1 MTASEAEADGVLRAD
16 LVLSGGGVK
25 GVSLAGAAAAIT
37 EAGYRPQ
44 RISGT
49 SAGGIVGAMIASGL
63 VGEELGSAARAID
76 YASFL
81 DPATLDW
88 VPLLGSNDGIY
99 RGEAARE
106 WIAEMLAERG
116 VRTFADLADPDPSLP
131 PERRYKLVV
140 TCADLTLGRMVRLP
154 WDYRAVYGLDP
165 DEQAVADAVRA
176 SMSVPLLFQPV
187 KLPNRLSG
195 KTSTLV
201 DGGIVSNFPI
211 DSLDRTDGQPPRWP
225 TFGVT
230 IMPDAPGPSGTFLPG
245 WLRPL
250 IPKPVRLLEEVAIVS
265 LVGRDQAYLNQPP
278 VRARAI
284 TVDSH
289 AAGFL
294 DFHLSAEQVERLY
307 DDGYQAGQRFLA
319 SWDWQ
324 EYLRLYR
331 PERGRPT

>member
-1 MTASEAEADGVLRAD
+1 MTASEVRTEDVLRAD

-25 GVSLAGAAAAIT
+25 GVSLAGAAAALT
-37 EAGYRPQ
+37 GAGYRPQ
-44 RISGT
+44 RVSGT

-63 VGEELGSAARAID
+63 VGEELGAAARAID

-81 DPATLDW
+81 DPATRDW
-88 VPLLGSNDGIY
+88 VPVFGSNDGIY
-99 RGEAARE
+99 RGEAAHE
-106 WIAEMLAERG
+106 WIAGMLADRG
-116 VRTFADLADPDPSLP
+116 VRTFADLADPDPCLP
-131 PERRYKLVV
+131 ADRRYKLVV

-165 DEQAVADAVRA
+165 DEQPVADAVRA

-187 KLPNRLSG
+187 KLPNLLTG
-195 KTSTLV
+195 QESTLV

-211 DSLDRTDGQPPRWP
+211 DSLDRTDGKPPRWP

-230 IMPDAPGPSGTFLPG
+230 IMPDVPGPTGSFLPG

-250 IPKPVRLLEEVAIVS
+250 IPTPVRILEQVAMVS
-265 LVGRDQAYLNQPP
+265 LVGRDQAYLNQPW
-278 VRARAI
+278 VRARSI

-294 DFHLSAEQVERLY
+294 DFHLKPEQVQRLY
-307 DDGYQAGQRFLA
+307 DDGHQAGQRFLDG
-319 SWDWQ
+319 WDWQ
-324 EYLRLYR
+324 DYLRTYR
-331 PERGRPT
+331 T

>member
-1 MTASEAEADGVLRAD
+1 VAASEVGTDDESRAD

-25 GVSLAGAAAAIT
+25 GVSLAGAAAALT

-44 RISGT
+44 RVSGT

-63 VGEELGSAARAID
+63 TGEGLGAVARAID

-81 DPATLDW
+81 DPAMLDW
-88 VPLLGSNDGIY
+88 VPVLGSNDGIY

-106 WIAEMLAERG
+106 WIAGMLADRG
-116 VRTFADLADPDPSLP
+116 VHTFADLADPDPDLP

-154 WDYRAVYGLDP
+154 WDYRAVYGIDP
-165 DEQAVADAVRA
+165 DEQPVADAVRA

-187 KLPNRLSG
+187 KLANRTTG
-195 KTSTLV
+195 QESTLV

-211 DSLDRTDGQPPRWP
+211 DSLDRTDGRPPRWP

-230 IMPDAPGPSGTFLPG
+230 IMPDVPGPAGTLLPG

-250 IPKPVRLLEEVAIVS
+250 VPKPVRLLEEVAIVS
-265 LVGRDQAYLNQPP
+265 LVGRDQAYLNQPS
-278 VRARAI
+278 VRARSI
-284 TVDSH
+284 TVDSR

-294 DFHLSAEQVERLY
+294 DFHLRPEQVERLY
-307 DDGYQAGQRFLA
+307 DDGYQAARRFLA
-319 SWDWQ
+319 GWDWQ

-331 PERGRPT
+331 AGPK

>member
-1 MTASEAEADGVLRAD
+1 MTASETNADEDLRAD

-25 GVSLAGAAAAIT
+25 GISLAGVVVALT

-44 RISGT
+44 RVSGT
-49 SAGGIVGAMIASGL
+49 SAGGILGAMIASGL
-63 VGEELGSAARAID
+63 VGEELGATARSVD
-76 YASFL
+76 YASFR
-81 DPATLDW
+81 DPAPLDW
-88 VPLLGSNDGIY
+88 IPLLGSNDGIY
-99 RGEAARE
+99 KGDVARNWFE
-106 WIAEMLAERG
+106 GMLADRG
-116 VRTFADLADPDPSLP
+116 VRTFADIADPDPSLP

-154 WDYRAVYGLDP
+154 WDYQAVYGLNP
-165 DEQAVADAVRA
+165 DKQLVADAVRA

-187 KLPNRLSG
+187 KLPNRITG
-195 KTSTLV
+195 ADSTLV

-211 DSLDRTDGQPPRWP
+211 DSLDRTDGRPPRWP

-230 IMPDAPGPSGTFLPG
+230 IMPDVPGPSGTLLPA

-250 IPKPVRLLEEVAIVS
+250 VPKPVKLLEEVAIVS
-265 LVGRDQAYLNQPP
+265 LAGRDQAYLNQPS

-294 DFHLSAEQVERLY
+294 DFDLKPEQVERLY

-319 SWDWQ
+319 GWNWQ
-324 EYLRLYR
+324 DYLNTYR
-331 PERGRPT
+331 S